1 MRVRKAVPRVKRLG
15 WRIVLCCISRTP
27 CWPTRFPIVRFVS
40 FGVDSNFKEAMLS
53 ESSPIVIDS
62 RSGWFNSRVESVVKE
77 DEPIER
83 VRKRL
88 ASGYHK
94 RLETSILRERVWP
107 DCETL
112 FPMKRVSRRGAWIV
126 MDAFGREWAPI
137 DSVWIFSSGSLWR
150 MNNNTR
156 QSEFREIDKILSF
169 QMDRGKCRNGIHLER
184 GHMPKGPFLNG
195 HRFKGSQVIGIYR
208 SCIDPILTV
217 KYDSMKVLEGVARNS
232 NVFPLSSNE
241 MQYSQRTTHR

>member
-1 MRVRKAVPRVKRLG
+1 MRVCNAVPRVKRVG

-27 CWPTRFPIVRFVS
+27 CRPTRFPIVRFAN

-62 RSGWFNSRVESVVKE
+62 RSGWFNSRVERVVKE

-88 ASGYHK
+88 ASTCHGGF
-94 RLETSILRERVWP
+94 EAIILRDRVWP
-107 DCETL
+107 DCETF
-112 FPMKRVSRRGAWIV
+112 FPMRRVSRRGAWIV
-126 MDAFGREWAPI
+126 MDAFGRECSPI
-137 DSVWIFSSGSLWR
+137 DRVWIFSSGSLWG
-150 MNNNTR
+150 MSKNTR
-156 QSEFREIDKILSF
+156 QSEFSEIDKIISF
-169 QMDRGKCRNGIHLER
+169 QMDWGERSNRIHLEQ
-184 GHMPKGPFLNG
+184 GHMHKGSFLNG

-217 KYDSMKVLEGVARNS
+217 KYDSMKVLEGVARDS
-232 NVFPLSSNE
+232 YVFPLSSNE
-241 MQYSQRTTHR
+241 MQYSQRATHR